1 MRVVGGRAKGRR
13 LVSFTHAEVRP
24 TSDMVREA
32 VFNVLGQDLSWAGR
46 TLDLFAGTGAMGIE
60 ALSRGAG
67 DVVFVD
73 NDVSA
78 LAIVRKNL
86 ALCGFTERSSVLKKD
101 ATEAVKGLSIKGERF
116 DLIFIDAPYADV
128 SLTNKTLGAV
138 SRSSILKED
147 GLVVC
152 EAAKRNASMIDA
164 AGFDVIK
171 EKTYGDTAV
180 WFLKKKDI

>member
-1 MRVVGGRAKGRR
+1 MRVVGGKVKGRR
-13 LVSFTHAEVRP
+13 LVSFTHLSVRP

-60 ALSRGAG
+60 ALSRGAN
-67 DVVFVD
+67 DAVFVD
-73 NDVSA
+73 NDVKA

-86 ALCGFTERSSVLKKD
+86 ALCGFTERSKVLKKD
-101 ATEAVKGLSIKGERF
+101 ATEAVKGLSVEGESF
-116 DLIFIDAPYADV
+116 DLIFMDAPYSDV
-128 SLTNKTLGAV
+128 SLTNESLGAV
-138 SRSSILKED
+138 SRSSILKE
-147 GLVVC
+147 GGILVV

-164 AGFDVIK
+164 AGFDVVK

-180 WFLKKKDI
+180 RFLKKKDV